1 MEPCQGCGCTHR
13 DCHAID
19 VQPVSPG
26 DATCPWPQP
35 RWRQARV
42 CEPCLERLDADM
54 WISRRCW
61 ESISPA
67 VPFDQLPFMP
77 EAADG

>member
-1 MEPCQGCGCTHR
+1 MDACHGCGTTT
-13 DCHAID
+13 DLGWVD
-19 VQPVSPG
+19 VEPVSPG
-26 DATCPWPQP
+26 DDTCPWPEQP
-35 RWRQARV
+35 WRRAVV
-42 CEPCLERLDADM
+42 CRPCFGRLDADQ

-77 EAADG
+77 EAG